1 MFNNDITAVLST
13 KVFRFS
19 SLCFYVCEFP
29 ACVFPR
35 FSIISGFFL
44 PVRLLGWERNLLIV
58 FVASTAPQL
67 GKHCGLRDDD
77 DQDEHCGDGD
87 GDDDGDDDSRQYSD
101 NDASRCQNSN
111 LV

>member
-67 GKHCGLRDDD
+67 GKHSGLRDDD
-77 DQDEHCGDGD
+77 DQDG
-87 GDDDGDDDSRQYSD
+87 DGDDDSRQYSD

>member
-1 MFNNDITAVLST
+1 M
-13 KVFRFS
+13 
-19 SLCFYVCEFP
+19 
-29 ACVFPR
+29 
-35 FSIISGFFL
+35 
-44 PVRLLGWERNLLIV
+44 LIV

-101 NDASRCQNSN
+101 NDASRCQN
-111 LV
+111 

>member
-1 MFNNDITAVLST
+1 MLGFFCFSLTCTAVLST

-77 DQDEHCGDGD
+77 HHDEHC
-87 GDDDGDDDSRQYSD
+87 DDADDDSRQYSD

>member
-1 MFNNDITAVLST
+1 M
-13 KVFRFS
+13 
-19 SLCFYVCEFP
+19 CFYVCEFP

-67 GKHCGLRDDD
+67 GKHSGLRDDD
-77 DQDEHCGDGD
+77 DQD
-87 GDDDGDDDSRQYSD
+87 GDDDDDADDDSQQYSE
-101 NDASRCQNSN
+101 NDASRCQN
-111 LV
+111 